1 MKSKKLLIA
10 SLGIV
15 IICAFLFNACQ
26 PLKEFGT
33 MPAYQ
38 GANNFNYQ
46 TPAYDSSKKT
56 VVVIANN
63 NGTELFDM
71 MAPYYLFN
79 ATGKANV
86 YIIAKD
92 KSPIVVK
99 KGFYV
104 LPQFTFAD
112 FDKHHLK
119 PDVLVIPFLS
129 AADSLH
135 QDPVIVEW
143 IKKHYTSQSIILA
156 VCDGAATAA
165 ATGIFDGKPITAH
178 ASDMQGI
185 KASFSKPLWTNNIGV
200 VNSGNLYSTAGVS
213 NATDGAL
220 MVIDKLFG
228 VPVMN
233 KVAAEIYYPQKSL
246 NTEHKSNTFTFS
258 DKASIGKKILFSK
271 NRKVGVLL
279 QDGINE
285 FDLAAIMD
293 TYNRTFPKSIESFS
307 VNNEPVKTK
316 FGLTII
322 PTGKFTQSSLDE
334 LHVINLT
341 ATSATEKHLLNKAKV
356 VKYDDLK
363 NQYLIDI
370 CLQRI
375 RADYGS
381 KFERVVK
388 LMLDYN

>member
-1 MKSKKLLIA
+1 MKCKKQLTA
-10 SLGIV
+10 SLSIV
-15 IICAFLFNACQ
+15 IIGAFLFNACQ

-71 MAPYYLFN
+71 LAPYYLFN

-86 YIIAKD
+86 YIVAKD
-92 KSPIVVK
+92 KYPIVVN

-119 PDVLVIPFLS
+119 PDVMVIPFLS
-129 AADSLH
+129 AADSVH
-135 QDPVIVEW
+135 QDPVILDW
-143 IKKHYTSQSIILA
+143 IKKHYNAETTILS

-185 KASFSKPLWTNNIGV
+185 KAYFSKPIWTNNVGV
-200 VNSGNLYSTAGVS
+200 INNGNLYSTAGVS
-213 NATDGAL
+213 NATDGSL
-220 MVIDKLFG
+220 IVINKIFG
-228 VPVMN
+228 DQVMT
-233 KVAAEIYYPQKSL
+233 KVAAEIYYPHKSL

-258 DKASIGKKILFSK
+258 DKASIGKKILFRK

-279 QDGINE
+279 NDGINE

-293 TYNRTFPKSIESFS
+293 TYNRTFPMSIESFS
-307 VNNEPVKTK
+307 VNDEPVRTK
-316 FGLTII
+316 FGLTVI
-322 PTGKFTQSSLDE
+322 PTGQFTQNSCDE

-341 ATSATEKHLLNKAKV
+341 ATSAKEQNLFNKAKV
-356 VKYDDLK
+356 VKYNNFK
-363 NQYLIDI
+363 NQYSIDV